1 MSNFAT
7 PWTIAHQPPLSMGI
21 LQARKPEW
29 VAMPSSRGSSQPR
42 DGTQVFRIAGRFFTE
57 SPGKPKKVFIIS
69 FSVTVKVA
77 QSCLT
82 LYDLMDYSP
91 PASSVHGDSPGNNT
105 GVGCHALLQGIFP
118 TQESNRSLLHCR
130 WIIYQMSYQE
140 LVDTSC

>member
-1 MSNFAT
+1 MEPAKSFQLCLTLCNQ
-7 PWTIAHQPPLSMGI
+7 WTIAHQPPLSMGI

-69 FSVTVKVA
+69 FSVKVKVA

-82 LYDLMDYSP
+82 LCNSMGCSMPGLPVLHQHPELAQTHIHLVSDAIQPSHPLLSP
-91 PASSVHGDSPGNNT
+91 SPAFNLSQH
-105 GVGCHALLQGIFP
+105 QGLF
-118 TQESNRSLLHCR
+118 
-130 WIIYQMSYQE
+130 
-140 LVDTSC
+140 